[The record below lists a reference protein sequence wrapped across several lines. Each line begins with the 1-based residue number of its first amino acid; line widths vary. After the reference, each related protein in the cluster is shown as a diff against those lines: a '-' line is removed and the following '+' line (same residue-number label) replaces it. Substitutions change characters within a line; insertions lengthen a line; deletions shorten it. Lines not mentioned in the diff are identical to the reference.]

1 MLKVGLFLTPFD
13 LAQVSREGNNLLLM
27 YIRGNKSSGFQIRS
41 DSNCRV
47 RNKQLPTCPS
57 RVKFGGGNLILLKGC
72 PQDNLKFSKKCLISS
87 FLDELKY
94 KFKAMTVGLYL

>member
-1 MLKVGLFLTPFD
+1 MRTQLIRIAVAGLDYQSMLLCVLHD
-13 LAQVSREGNNLLLM
+13 L
-27 YIRGNKSSGFQIRS
+27 KRS
-41 DSNCRV
+41 RV

-94 KFKAMTVGLYL
+94 KFKAMTIGLYL